1 MLGINEKHNHLLA
14 ILVWLVIHFVVYL
27 PHRKV
32 SDTFSEIQNELNEC
46 EQDEIEL
53 LWKYFQK
60 AKQTNDSRTQNNFKK
75 NFLGFVY

>member
-1 MLGINEKHNHLLA
+1 M
-14 ILVWLVIHFVVYL
+14 VYL

-46 EQDEIEL
+46 EQDEIEF

-60 AKQTNDSRTQNNFKK
+60 AKQTSDSRTQNNFKK
-75 NFLGFVY
+75 KLFRLCILKDIGCEDI